1 MNNTYTDLL
10 KITQKM
16 LTHAENQEW
25 EKLSNYEKQ
34 REVIIEKI
42 TEKPL
47 AANNSDSDILHEII
61 ILNEKVLAITKENQ
75 ELYSKALLDLKR
87 STKKTSLYQE

>member
-1 MNNTYTDLL
+1 MNNAYTDLL
-10 KITQKM
+10 EITQKM
-16 LTHAENQEW
+16 LTHAEKKEW
-25 EKLSNYEKQ
+25 DELITYEKQ

-47 AANNSDSDILHEII
+47 AENNADGDTLHEII

-75 ELYSKALLDLKR
+75 ERYSKALLDLKR

>member
-1 MNNTYTDLL
+1 MNNAYTDLL
-10 KITQKM
+10 EITHKM
-16 LTHAENQEW
+16 LTHAENKEW
-25 EKLSNYEKQ
+25 DELITYEKQ

-47 AANNSDSDILHEII
+47 AENNADSDILHEII

-75 ELYSKALLDLKR
+75 ERYSKALLDLKR